1 MVKDL
6 INQLKNLRT
15 HLDLLGPLKLSFF
28 KIHTIFGPFLHS
40 ADFLGPVLMCTKIEN
55 LLLHMTMT

>member
-1 MVKDL
+1 MVKYL
-6 INQLKNLRT
+6 INQLKNL
-15 HLDLLGPLKLSFF
+15 DLLGPLELSFF